1 MDHSME
7 RKFLKTTV
15 AGILL
20 EIGFHSAE
28 PAALETLVEMICSGK
43 FDSPP
48 RLSTCTTDF
57 CTTLL
62 L

>member
-1 MDHSME
+1 MDKTME

-28 PAALETLVEMICSGK
+28 GPALETLVEMLYAS
-43 FDSPP
+43 
-48 RLSTCTTDF
+48 
-57 CTTLL
+57 
-62 L
+62 